1 MKTFLGLHTQ
11 HYLFAPQIALFRLF
25 GMLFV
30 LVACPVKGQV
40 LTQKKLTE
48 KDYALWSTLQVD
60 QLSAKGNWVSYQ
72 LKYESGNDTLFVKHT
87 QNTKQYFFAKS
98 FDTHFKDD
106 SYFTCL
112 QVGKGLVLLDLDKG
126 KQQVFPS
133 VISYSF
139 SEGNDYLILQCQNE
153 IGATWVE
160 IRNFGGTIVAKL
172 DGVSHY
178 VQQPSGTQLL
188 CVIEGS
194 EASIILFDLKTLR
207 QQVII
212 KSSSS
217 DYTDVVWD
225 KNGSSFAF
233 IATDKNRSEANT
245 KSAIVCY
252 YSLKKKELLKFESQM
267 FADFPTEMAVQGN
280 SNVALTISD
289 DGQRV
294 FFGMK
299 SVLNHKATKDDIQ
312 VWNSDDTWL
321 YPIMNKI
328 DHWNAVAKVGVW
340 FPKEHRFQSLTSNEL
355 PMVILDGKQTHAITY
370 NPSQNKTLGAYD
382 DLMDFYISDLQSGS
396 RKLFLPEQ
404 SNEVNRVLISPAGKY
419 VLYFKNKDWYVY
431 DISIDK
437 HINITKDLPTSFVE
451 STNHYFEIEPS
462 GAIGWTPNDE
472 AVLLYDD
479 YDIWKVQI
487 GTTAER
493 LTKGREQKIQFR
505 LYTDDKHSLIIPN
518 FNGYS
523 SQQIPLDKGLLLTA
537 SSEDTMSHG
546 YSTWDAIKGTQPL
559 VYEVA
564 MTDQLIRAEN
574 SSTSV
579 YREQYY
585 DFPPMLMVQK
595 ANHKSSKILVE
606 SNTQHYHYLQSK
618 SQLIRYTTS
627 KGTSLKAAL
636 FYPAGYDSTKK
647 YPMIVS
653 IYQRQSE
660 SIATYVNPTEYNS
673 IGFNIAHFV
682 SKGYFVL
689 LPDIDYELGIAGKSA
704 TDCVV
709 AATTAVIEKGLVDP
723 KRIGLIGHSFG
734 GYQTNFIITQTN
746 LFAAAIS
753 GSGFT
758 DLVNGY
764 FTVGWNKGTPEFW
777 RYEKQQVRIGKSFY
791 ENKQAYVDNSPIW
804 QAQKVQTPLFSWTG
818 EQDKQIPY
826 SQTISYHLALR
837 RLNKKNVMVLYPNE
851 AHALEDKEHQKDLMH
866 RIEDW
871 FGYYLKKE
879 PPKGWIGE
887 GVK

>member
-48 KDYALWSTLQVD
+48 KDYTLWSTLQID
-60 QLSAKGNWVSYQ
+60 QLSTKGTWVSYQ
-72 LKYESGNDTLFVKHT
+72 NKYESGMDTLFVKHT
-87 QNTKQYFFAKS
+87 QNNKQYFFAKG
-98 FDTHFKDD
+98 FDSHFKND

-112 QVGKGLVLLDLDKG
+112 VVGKGLVIQDLDKG
-126 KQQVFPS
+126 KQQVIAA
-133 VISYSF
+133 VVSYSL
-139 SEGNDYLILQCQNE
+139 SSGNDYLILQCQNE
-153 IGATWVE
+153 LGATWVE
-160 IRNFGGTIVAKL
+160 IRNFEGRILAKL

-178 VQQPSGTQLL
+178 LLQPNGTHLI
-188 CVIEGS
+188 CVIEGK
-194 EASIILFDLKTLR
+194 EASVLLFDLKTM
-207 QQVII
+207 QQLEII
-212 KSSSS
+212 KS
-217 DYTDVVWD
+217 YTSEYSDVVWD

-233 IATDKNRSEANT
+233 IATVKESDANT
-245 KSAIVCY
+245 KRSIVCY
-252 YSLKKKELLKFESQM
+252 YVMKDKQLVKFESSM
-267 FADFPTEMAVQGN
+267 FADFPKDMQVQDN

-289 DGQRV
+289 DGLRV

-299 SVLNHKATKDDIQ
+299 SVLNHRFNKDDIQ

-328 DHWNAVAKVGVW
+328 DHWNTVAKVGVW
-340 FPKEHRFQSLTSNEL
+340 FPMEHRFQSLTSNEL
-355 PMVILDGKQTHAITY
+355 PMFFLDGKQTHGITY

-382 DLMDFYISDLQSGS
+382 DLMDFYITDLQSGS
-396 RKLFLPEQ
+396 RKLFLPQQ
-404 SNEVNRVLISPAGKY
+404 SNEVNRVLVSPAGKY

-431 DISIDK
+431 DIGLDK
-437 HINITKDLPTSFVE
+437 HINITKDVPTSFVN

-462 GAIGWTPNDE
+462 GALGWTANDA

-487 GTTAER
+487 GKTAQR

-505 LYTDDKHSLIIPN
+505 LYTEDKNSIIIPN

-523 SQQIPLDKGLLLTA
+523 SQEISLDKGLLLTA
-537 SSEDTMSHG
+537 SCEDTMSHG
-546 YSTWDAIKGTQPL
+546 YSTWDVIKGTQPL
-559 VYEVA
+559 VYGVT
-564 MTDQLIRAEN
+564 MSDQLVKAEN
-574 SSTSV
+574 SLTYV

-595 ANHKSSKILVE
+595 ASHKPSKVLVE
-606 SNTQHYHYLQSK
+606 SNTQHYQYLQSK
-618 SQLIRYTTS
+618 SQLIRYTNS
-627 KGTSLKAAL
+627 KGTPLKAAL
-636 FYPAGYDSTKK
+636 FYPAGYDSSKK

-660 SIATYVNPTEYNS
+660 NIATYVNPTEYNS

-689 LPDIDYELGIAGKSA
+689 LPDIDYELGAAGKSA

-734 GYQTNFIITQTN
+734 GYETNFIITQTN

-758 DLVNGY
+758 DLVSGY
-764 FTVGWNKGTPEFW
+764 FSVGWNKGTPEFW

-791 ENKQAYVDNSPIW
+791 EDKQAYVNNSPIW
-804 QAQKVQTPLFSWTG
+804 QAEKVQTPLFSWTG
-818 EQDKQIPY
+818 EQDKQVQ
-826 SQTISYHLALR
+826 STQTISYHLALR
-837 RLNKKNVMVLYPNE
+837 RLNKKNIMVIYPNE
-851 AHALEDKEHQKDLMH
+851 THALEDKEHQKDLMH

-887 GVK
+887 GMK